1 MLRAL
6 PIIILLAGAGYAAH
20 WFIVGQLNNR
30 IVNLENDLEQTR
42 VERIAF
48 EAAAQNA
55 EQTISSLQQ
64 KMTEQTARITE
75 MSATN
80 QQLAA
85 ERDEYLSI
93 FRRHDLY
100 KLAKA
105 KPGLVEP
112 RINNGTKQV
121 FDQVE
126 EDSRETA
133 NADNEASNQ

>member
-6 PIIILLAGAGYAAH
+6 PIIILLAGLGYGAH
-20 WFIVGQLNNR
+20 WFIVNQLNNR

-48 EAAAQNA
+48 ETAAQTA
-55 EQTISSLQQ
+55 QQTISSLQQ

-105 KPGLVEP
+105 RPGMIEP
-112 RINNGTKQV
+112 RINKGTAEV

-126 EDSRETA
+126 LDSRETA
-133 NADNEASNQ
+133 NADNETSNQ